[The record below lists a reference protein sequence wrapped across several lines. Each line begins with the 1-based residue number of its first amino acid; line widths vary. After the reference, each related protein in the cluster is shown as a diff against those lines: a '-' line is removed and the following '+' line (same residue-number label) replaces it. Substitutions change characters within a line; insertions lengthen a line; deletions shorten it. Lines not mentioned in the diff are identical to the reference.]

1 MRCPRL
7 IIGRMI
13 DPQSDMVAWL
23 AGQDEPTV
31 ILLSGGRV
39 GASVLELKF
48 LWPSLATF
56 SREAVVEYLGY
67 CGSGIQT
74 RPEPPTTSQR
84 MYPLRCWARGC
95 RSPIYWSGIRWAA

>member
-1 MRCPRL
+1 MTTVLTTGGGGGILRCPRL

-39 GASVLELKF
+39 GASVLELKSRGRA
-48 LWPSLATF
+48 WRRLAV
-56 SREAVVEYLGY
+56 R
-67 CGSGIQT
+67 
-74 RPEPPTTSQR
+74 R
-84 MYPLRCWARGC
+84 
-95 RSPIYWSGIRWAA
+95 